1 MKELIDVYYDMHIH
15 TCLSSCGCSENTVLN
30 VFEKCK
36 ENGLELI
43 SITDHNSSL
52 HYETIEKL
60 KDKYPFKVIYGM
72 EVTTHLGFH
81 VLFYFESLDKLYKFS
96 EYIISQI
103 DSKGPNTDPEELIT
117 DEYGKV
123 IREVNYKI
131 NQPIASS
138 YEELTKVAR
147 SLDGLI
153 VLAHV
158 NRGGSGILEFYSDI
172 TQFDF
177 DAIEISKN
185 GNLSLNIEDIERD
198 LFLKYPYL
206 KNYKR
211 VYNSDGHSLAM
222 IHKRVNSIKMAEVSF
237 DGFRKW
243 LKS

>member
-15 TCLSSCGCSENTVLN
+15 TCLSACGCSENTVLN

-36 ENGLELI
+36 ENGLDLI

-52 HYETIEKL
+52 HYKAIEKL

-81 VLFYFESLDKLYKFS
+81 VLFYFETLDKLNKFS
-96 EYIISQI
+96 EFVISQV
-103 DSKGPNTDPEELIT
+103 DSDMPNTDDVELIT
-117 DEYGKV
+117 DEFGKV
-123 IREVNYKI
+123 VREVNYKI
-131 NQPIASS
+131 NQPIKCS
-138 YEELTKVAR
+138 YDQLAKVSR

-172 TQFDF
+172 TPFDF

-185 GNLSLNIEDIERD
+185 GNLSLNIEDIQRD

-206 KNYKR
+206 KQYKR
-211 VYNSDGHSLAM
+211 VYNSDGHSLDR
-222 IHKRVNSIKMAEVSF
+222 IHKRINSIKVYENSF

-243 LKS
+243 LKD